1 MNSQGNEDETPP
13 PMLAEEGGHRMKS
26 SRGLPLLIATAIL
39 ALASVAAIG
48 TDPWMRTFEGPD
60 YGAFFDI
67 VLTNDGHVL
76 AVGATN
82 HLHSPPYSGDALLME
97 LTLEGEVE
105 WERTWGGDGYDQALS
120 IARADD
126 GGYFVFGE
134 TDSYGAGGRD
144 FFLLKVT
151 ADGSEDW
158 SATYGSPRR
167 EWPYGMLLLANG
179 NLLMYGFTTT
189 GGSLRR
195 QYAVRA
201 TSAGDVVWE
210 YVAGEANEELILDA
224 LEMPAGELVLCVC
237 IDEDGGLAKLDP
249 DGGVISSHR
258 YELAGWQFPC
268 QIAPTDDGG
277 FLLAGF
283 SMTESPRRQADTW
296 LAEAASF
303 GELMWETSFGNP
315 VQDDYGQSLLR
326 LRDGTFL
333 IGGLGQGMPL
343 VRVDED
349 GTVLWERS
357 LTQRNVCAAEALI
370 ELDDGGFL
378 VAGFIQ
384 IINGRSY
391 DAILMRT
398 DAVGQVAE

>member
-1 MNSQGNEDETPP
+1 MGRSRVLLWFICVVV
-13 PMLAEEGGHRMKS
+13 LAFG
-26 SRGLPLLIATAIL
+26 
-39 ALASVAAIG
+39 SVAAVGADSWIK
-48 TDPWMRTFEGPD
+48 TFEGPD
-60 YGAFFDI
+60 YGALFD
-67 VLTNDGHVL
+67 VLLTEDGHIL

-82 HLHSPPYSGDALLME
+82 HLHVGPYSGDALLMK
-97 LTLEGEVE
+97 LTLAGDTL
-105 WERTWGGDGYDQALS
+105 WETTWGGEGYEQALS
-120 IARADD
+120 AVQAKE
-126 GGYFVFGE
+126 GGFLIFGE
-134 TDSYGAGGRD
+134 TDSHGAGDRD
-144 FFLLKVT
+144 FFLLKV
-151 ADGSEDW
+151 AEDGTEEW
-158 SATYGSPRR
+158 FETYGGSRR
-167 EWPYGMLLLANG
+167 EWPYGVISLAG
-179 NLLMYGFTTT
+179 GDVLMYGFTTT
-189 GGSLRR
+189 DGDVRR

-237 IDEDGGLAKLDP
+237 IDEDGGLTKLDP
-249 DGGVISSHR
+249 DGGVIWSHR

-315 VQDDYGQSLLR
+315 VQDDYGQSLLP
-326 LRDGTFL
+326 LQDGTFL